1 MNPESLIFD
10 VDGTLWNSV
19 DLVVQGWN
27 LALEEAGLPPACTP
41 EGIRPLFGKTM
52 DEIALALLPGL
63 EPERR
68 RDVMSACMAW
78 EDRVMQQD
86 PCDIFYPRVRETL
99 ETLSGR
105 HRLYIVSNCQVGY
118 IELLLKK
125 GRLGRLIRDHACFG
139 ETGRCKG
146 ETMRLL
152 MERNGIAEAAYVGDT
167 QGDLEAA
174 RLAGIPFVWAAYGFG
189 KPEAW
194 EVKIDRFSQLTEL
207 F

>member
-19 DLVVQGWN
+19 DLVVRGWN

-63 EPERR
+63 EPEKR

-99 ETLSGR
+99 ETLSGPSPPVYR
-105 HRLYIVSNCQVGY
+105 QQLPGGLY
-118 IELLLKK
+118 
-125 GRLGRLIRDHACFG
+125 
-139 ETGRCKG
+139 
-146 ETMRLL
+146 
-152 MERNGIAEAAYVGDT
+152 
-167 QGDLEAA
+167 
-174 RLAGIPFVWAAYGFG
+174 
-189 KPEAW
+189 
-194 EVKIDRFSQLTEL
+194 
-207 F
+207 